1 MPVTI
6 NTPLTLQS
14 GLTFPNRL
22 VKAAMTEGL
31 ADPRNRVTD
40 AHSTLYRRWAE
51 GRAGGLI
58 TGNVQID
65 RQHLE
70 RVGNVV
76 IDAKAGDDEIGMFSR
91 WVDAAK
97 SQGAAFI
104 MQVSHA
110 GRQTPKLVNPRP
122 AAPSPVALGLPGGQ
136 FGQPRAMTQDEIR
149 HVVEGFGRATRLA
162 KEVGFDGVQ
171 VHAAHGYLLSSF
183 LSPLAN
189 RREDDWGGPLENRAR
204 LLADCVRETKIEG
217 GAAFSVSVKLNSADF
232 QKGGFSHVDCLM
244 VIDML
249 NALGVDFVE
258 ISGGNYEQ
266 PRMMDM
272 EGLEPSFEEPK
283 RSSTREREAYFL
295 TYAKSVQD
303 RASMPL
309 MVTGGF
315 RTLAGMNAAVAAG
328 ETDLI
333 GIGRPLCVDTATPI
347 KLLSGQIEAA
357 DRWKSRL
364 RIGPGI
370 FGPNSPIKLIKALN
384 GFGAQGWYY
393 EQIRFLAADMA
404 PDPELGVLQAFL
416 KHQRREASGARAWR
430 AAMP

>member
-6 NTPLTLQS
+6 NAPLTLPS

-31 ADPRNRVTD
+31 ADSRNRPTEEHV
-40 AHSTLYRRWAE
+40 TLYRRWAD
-51 GRAGGLI
+51 GGAGGLL

-65 RQHLE
+65 RHHLE

-76 IDAKAGDDEIGMFSR
+76 IDAKSGDDALDGLSR
-91 WVDAAK
+91 WAEAAK
-97 SQGAAFI
+97 SHGAAFI

-136 FGQPRAMTQDEIR
+136 FGEPRAMTADEIKA
-149 HVVEGFGRATRLA
+149 VVEGFGRAARVA
-162 KEVGFDGVQ
+162 RKAGFDGIQ

-204 LLADCVRETKIEG
+204 LLVDSVREAKVQG
-217 GAAFSVSVKLNSADF
+217 GPGFSVSVKLNSADF
-232 QKGGFSHVDCLM
+232 QKGGFSHADCLA

-249 NALGVDFVE
+249 NGLGVDFVE

-266 PRMMDM
+266 PAMMDT
-272 EGLEPSFEEPK
+272 EGLEPAYEDTR

-295 TYAKSVQD
+295 SYAKSVQE
-303 RASMPL
+303 RAGMPL

-315 RTLAGMNAAVAAG
+315 RTRSAMNAALEAHEA
-328 ETDLI
+328 DLI
-333 GIGRPLCVDTATPI
+333 GLGRPLCVDPATPL
-347 KLLSGQIEAA
+347 KLLSGEADA
-357 DRWKSRL
+357 TKWESQL

-370 FGPNSPIKLIKALN
+370 FGPNSPIKLIQALN
-384 GFGAQGWYY
+384 GFGAMGWYY
-393 EQIRFLAADMA
+393 EQIRLLGAGK
-404 PDPELGVLQAFL
+404 PTDPKLGVLKAFMA
-416 KHQRREASGARAWR
+416 HQKKETSSAKAWR